1 VGVWVLADGHLKRVR
16 VQPGVTDGTMTAVT
30 GELQEGAQ
38 IVTGVNAQAVA
49 TAPQASGSPLLPQR
63 LRGNRSGQTRQ
74 GGAR

>member
-1 VGVWVLADGHLKRVR
+1 
-16 VQPGVTDGTMTAVT
+16 MTAVT

-49 TAPQASGSPLLPQR
+49 AAPQASGSPLLPQR